1 MWMLV
6 MEDNRSTE
14 GAYITQH
21 KSKLAAEACAIDMM
35 IQRLTDDDDGEW
47 DNGETSI
54 RFTNKHGDLL
64 FSKVCKI
71 INDPELF
78 EDHTGISFTIMPMPA
93 VMHDMA
99 EELARTHDELTRD
112 VWRWWVTKQAKEALL
127 A

>member
-6 MEDNRSTE
+6 VENDRSTD
-14 GAYITQH
+14 APDISQH
-21 KSKLAAEACAIDMM
+21 ESKLAAEACAIDM
-35 IQRLTDDDDGEW
+35 IVQRLVDDDDGEW

-54 RFTNKHGDLL
+54 RFTDKHGDLL

-71 INDPELF
+71 IDDPELF
-78 EDHTGISFTIMPMPA
+78 EDHTGIRFTIMPMPS

-99 EELARTHDELTRD
+99 EELARTYDPILQD